1 MAVMGSIDTKEI
13 ALSKTLQEEL
23 KQLLQLPHVEVLG
36 ENLRRM
42 FIDYLEYEMQIGVP
56 TYFDEFLYPFNCL
69 LDFLDVAAK
78 ERAVTECKKAAK
90 KKKKKAL

>member
-1 MAVMGSIDTKEI
+1 MAVMGSLHTKETV
-13 ALSKTLQEEL
+13 LSKALQKEL
-23 KQLLQLPHVEVLG
+23 KQLLQLPHIEVLG

-42 FIDYLEYEMQIGVP
+42 FIDYLEYEMHIGVP

-78 ERAVTECKKAAK
+78 EAAPTASKKSVK
-90 KKKKKAL
+90 KKKKKSI